1 VVLGARWVIP
11 HNSQEIHKSLRNQ
24 TSDESLIVV
33 KMVVGSAKNFAGLL
47 VRYHN
52 EDTEDTIRWELQNY
66 SLLQSLL
73 LITESGLLKK

>member
-1 VVLGARWVIP
+1 
-11 HNSQEIHKSLRNQ
+11 
-24 TSDESLIVV
+24 
-33 KMVVGSAKNFAGLL
+33 MVVGSSAKNFAGLL